1 MHKVPV
7 RETEDLNR
15 LREYLQG
22 RRVSLDEV
30 RFDKY
35 KHSIDIPLTL
45 IEKGG
50 YVTRNFLL
58 LKRWEHHVVSACLYI
73 NNAQSCG
80 IVDDERKGA
89 GTINSISYKNDII
102 TISFVEEITIKV
114 TVSNLFMELS
124 ITENQAGREA
134 YYARKCRWP
143 VGSVDQT
150 GGER

>member
-7 RETEDLNR
+7 REIEDLNR
-15 LREYLQG
+15 LRDYLLG
-22 RRVSLDEV
+22 RSVSLDQV

-35 KHSIDIPLTL
+35 KHSIDIPVTL

-50 YVTRNFLL
+50 CVARNFLL
-58 LKRWEHHVVSACLYI
+58 VKKWEHHVVSACLYVF
-73 NNAQSCG
+73 NVQSCG
-80 IVDDERKGA
+80 IVDDEQKGA
-89 GTINSISYKNDII
+89 GVINSISYKNDII

-124 ITENQAGREA
+124 ITENQVGREC

-143 VGSVDQT
+143 T
-150 GGER
+150 GPG

>member
-7 RETEDLNR
+7 REIENLNR
-15 LREYLQG
+15 LRDYVQG
-22 RRVSLDEV
+22 RNVTLDQV
-30 RFDKY
+30 RFDQHK
-35 KHSIDIPLTL
+35 KSIDIPVTV

-50 YVTRNFLL
+50 YVARDFLL
-58 LKRWEHHVVSACLYI
+58 VKKWEHRVVSACLYI
-73 NNAQSCG
+73 YNAQTCG
-80 IVDDERKGA
+80 IADDEKKGA

-143 VGSVDQT
+143 AVPG
-150 GGER
+150 

>member
-1 MHKVPV
+1 MHKVSV

-15 LREYLQG
+15 LRDYLEG
-22 RRVSLDEV
+22 RTVVLDQVSLNKH
-30 RFDKY
+30 R
-35 KHSIDIPLTL
+35 HSIDIPVTV

-50 YVTRNFLL
+50 CVARDFLL
-58 LKRWEHHVVSACLYI
+58 IKKWEHRVVSACLYI
-73 NNAQSCG
+73 YNAQTCG
-80 IVDDERKGA
+80 IVDDEKKGA

-102 TISFVEEITIKV
+102 TIGFVEEITIKV